1 MVGVRLVCLP
11 VAASAFHWLALSS
24 PRPNLPGVA
33 VSMCCRV
40 QIRGRADAAPERDG
54 RDARAE
60 LELSPGAP
68 STGRPSIAGP
78 LREIIVWGIG

>member
-33 VSMCCRV
+33 VSMCAAECRYAV
-40 QIRGRADAAPERDG
+40 ALTPHLSATGAMR
-54 RDARAE
+54 
-60 LELSPGAP
+60 ELSPGAP